1 MRLPPV
7 LFPAGHLAIL
17 TSPSRAKHLID
28 PRSFGGAQEKWLQ
41 QEKLSRLALSRMY
54 LPTSSSRHMQL
65 TSSDLART
73 NFRVLRVQLGGKE
86 DRVIATESEQ
96 VSIPQDLMF
105 GTSEQPFAKEG
116 GEFKLSNGR
125 EREIGFTF
133 SFTMRQT
140 SIDYGLLI
148 KWTKG
153 FAVSGTAG
161 RDVACL
167 NEAMERQALDMRV
180 SALVNDAVGTL
191 AGARYWDDEVTVVV
205 ILGAGTNASYVER
218 TDGIPTV
225 LGLILCEN
233 RDT

>member
-1 MRLPPV
+1 MAKMRLPPV
-7 LFPAGHLAIL
+7 LFPAGHLVIL

-28 PRSFGGAQEKWLQ
+28 PRSFGGAHEKWLQ

-65 TSSDLART
+65 TSGDLARNEKGLFYALDLGGT

-133 SFTMRQT
+133 SFTMRTFIHYQ
-140 SIDYGLLI
+140 
-148 KWTKG
+148 
-153 FAVSGTAG
+153 AG

-167 NEAMERQALDMRV
+167 NKAMERQALDMRV

-191 AGARYWDDEVTVVV
+191 AGARYWDDEVMLSFWVLV
-205 ILGAGTNASYVER
+205 
-218 TDGIPTV
+218 PTP
-225 LGLILCEN
+225 LM
-233 RDT
+233 